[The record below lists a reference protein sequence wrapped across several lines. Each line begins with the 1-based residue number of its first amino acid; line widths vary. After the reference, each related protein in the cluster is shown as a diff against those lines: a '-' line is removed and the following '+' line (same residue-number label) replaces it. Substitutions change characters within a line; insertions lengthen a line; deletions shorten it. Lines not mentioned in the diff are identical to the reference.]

1 MGVTRNWRLDTD
13 CTSKIH
19 LVKDVRSVC
28 SDKFLTSSSSRSLF
42 HFGSCIFA
50 YWERMI
56 TSRVSMATVESE
68 TNDLRL
74 LFELIGARVGSKIR
88 HLKWQI
94 LFVLG
99 KLKQMAPYFVNLTF
113 CFNGFWYVAGVWVSL
128 SKWHL
133 WVSIFYTFIFF
144 DTLLFCGSLW
154 SKYNLWLMRD
164 TNLHWIF
171 FYARHMD
178 FIESLKNFSV

>member
-42 HFGSCIFA
+42 HFVSCIFA

-94 LFVLG
+94 LFVLE
-99 KLKQMAPYFVNLTF
+99 KLKQMAQLFVYATF
-113 CFNGFWYVAGVWVSL
+113 CYLRRGRSAYICYLCFLSVILFTVLIYFNWKLINWIMIEFTP
-128 SKWHL
+128 SKGLQNH
-133 WVSIFYTFIFF
+133 
-144 DTLLFCGSLW
+144 C
-154 SKYNLWLMRD
+154 
-164 TNLHWIF
+164 
-171 FYARHMD
+171 
-178 FIESLKNFSV
+178 KNGIA